1 MGEGLGW
8 WLLLLLLVPCG
19 WLLARG
25 LPPWL
30 DTGLLSCWFERS
42 DADDAGL
49 LEPLLR

>member
-25 LPPWL
+25 PPWL